1 MRETLYTANVS
12 GDNAVL
18 EINLMACAEAPEPR
32 GKCFKASDLRQRTA
46 GGIRLDEPCAGE
58 FFKNGERGVPGGDH
72 RFR

>member
-18 EINLMACAEAPEPR
+18 EINLMACAEAPAPR
-32 GKCFKASDLRQRTA
+32 EKCFQASGLRQRTA
-46 GGIRLDEPCAGE
+46 GGIGLDEPCAGE
-58 FFKNGERGVPGGDH
+58 FFKDGERSMPGGDH